1 MKNKNDIIKNKGLI
15 LIIIFSFSL
24 IFSLVYVNL
33 FANNIY
39 IKDFEKT
46 EEIEVFKEYKNKKII
61 ACYGTK
67 LRCKK
72 IPYKI
77 KGSVNT
83 KRIGTYNVTYKID
96 YKDKH
101 VSKIKKVTVVDTKK
115 PELVI
120 EGSFLNVCPNGKT
133 SDVKISA
140 TDNYDGDITKNVKYK
155 IEKNKIK
162 YRVSDSSGNMARKE
176 FDVNIMDNEKP
187 SLILNDE
194 SIIYLSVGAK
204 YVEPG
209 YVAIDNCDGNI
220 TDQVLVSGT
229 VDTKKPGTYVLTY
242 SVKDEEGNLSKV
254 KRTIKVFPKN
264 NYKPGV
270 NTAKTIYLTFDDG
283 PGAHTARL
291 LDILK
296 NYNVKA
302 TFFVTGYN
310 NNYND
315 LLKREKEEGHT
326 IGLHSYS
333 HNYGLIYTSIDA
345 YMEDLLSIQNKVKE
359 YTGEES
365 KIIRFPGGSS
375 NTISRKYRTH
385 IMSDL
390 TNKVESL
397 GFRYFDWTI
406 VSGDAG
412 DTKDSNKIVSNVTGG
427 ITEDGLNVVLMHDI
441 KPYTVDAIERI
452 ITFGL
457 SNGYTFAPLTMDSPV
472 VHQKVNN

>member
-1 MKNKNDIIKNKGLI
+1 MKKDKNNLKSKSLI

-24 IFSLVYVNL
+24 IFSLIYVNL

-72 IPYKI
+72 ITYKI

-220 TDQVLVSGT
+220 TDQVLVSGS

-242 SVKDEEGNLSKV
+242 SVKDEEGNLSEV

-264 NYKPGV
+264 NYNPGSIS
-270 NTAKTIYLTFDDG
+270 NKTIYLTFDDG

-296 NYNVKA
+296 AYNVKA

-326 IGLHSYS
+326 IGLHSYT
-333 HNYGLIYTSIDA
+333 HNYGLIYSSIDA
-345 YMEDLLSIQNKVKE
+345 YMEDLLNIQKKVKD
-359 YTGEES
+359 YTGIES

-390 TNKVESL
+390 TSKVESL

-406 VSGDAG
+406 ASGDAG
-412 DTKDSNKIVSNVTGG
+412 ETKDSNKIVSNVTKSISENGA
-427 ITEDGLNVVLMHDI
+427 NVVLMHDI
-441 KPYTVDAIERI
+441 KPYTVDAVERI
-452 ITFGL
+452 IAFGL